1 MERILEIQ
9 KFRNI
14 GLNEKEKL
22 VLNSSMKKGEIGNL
36 IIVVGA
42 NNSGKSNVLD
52 ALTCFGDKKL
62 ERRDITTLSYLEEDR
77 KPSLTLITKDGK
89 KDSPEEFSYSITY
102 GVNNHIV
109 NFPEVKKTEPLETKE
124 NNKRLCDL
132 VVAINGNYGIKDNE
146 WFELSQVFSRED
158 LKKSEFICSEEK
170 VLEKLRHVKKN
181 SNNYN
186 YQYVICELRR
196 QCAENKV
203 YKLAF
208 ESVDNY
214 QILEQQYQ
222 KKYGVRF
229 MPTILRYKEKNITNS
244 DLRVPYQNLS
254 SNSFMKS
261 LFQAIKVEEKDVMT
275 VYSDYER
282 LQDKGVLKTFAHKVN
297 KKLKEI
303 AKKFNA
309 LYFLEDDTYKFEI
322 DCESTQVCFV
332 MFRNSES
339 ISLDYQ
345 STGFKWFFNLYFNL
359 LTANSLKAGDII
371 IMDEPA
377 TNLHPYGQVELRKFL
392 KEFAIKNDLTI
403 ILATHSPF
411 LIDVDYLDELRVVT
425 MNDNIS
431 SIENDFSTIN
441 PKDPDSLKP
450 IKTAL
455 TVGNHVL
462 YDPDKKVVFVEGITD
477 YNYMVAFKDILEYKD
492 IVFLPIN
499 GIGNSTAADFKDKQ
513 VEISKTLMKI
523 KKHNPILMVDGD
535 KAGKAIQSI
544 NKKDSGLDVFTLSDA
559 DPNFKNIEDLFSK
572 DDAEK
577 FGVKAKRSYLSALF
591 KTHHANKNEI
601 SEQTLDNFKKVFDHI
616 ID

>member
-22 VLNSSMKKGEIGNL
+22 ILNSSMKKGEIGNL

-52 ALTCFGDKKL
+52 ALTCFDDKKI
-62 ERRDITTLSYLEEDR
+62 EIRDVTTLSYSDEDR

-102 GVNNHIV
+102 GENNHV
-109 NFPEVKKTEPLETKE
+109 VKFPEVKKTEPLETKE
-124 NNKRLCDL
+124 NNKRLCKL
-132 VVAINGNYGIKDNE
+132 IMAVYRNYGINDNE
-146 WFELSQVFSRED
+146 WFELSQVFAKED
-158 LKKSEFICSEEK
+158 LKKSELISFEEK
-170 VLEKLRHVKKN
+170 VIEKLRHIKENTN
-181 SNNYN
+181 SYN
-186 YQYVICELRR
+186 QYVIRELRR
-196 QCAENKV
+196 QCAANKV

-208 ESVDNY
+208 EGIDNF

-222 KKYGVRF
+222 NKYGVNF

-244 DLRVPYQNLS
+244 DLRVSYQNLS
-254 SNSFMKS
+254 SSSFMKS
-261 LFQAIKVEEKDVMT
+261 LFQAIKVEEKDVKT

-282 LQDKGVLKTFAHKVN
+282 LQQDKGVLKTFARKVN
-297 KKLKEI
+297 RKLKEI

-322 DCESTQVCFV
+322 DCESTQICFV
-332 MFRNSES
+332 MFRDNES

-359 LTANSLKAGDII
+359 LTSNKLQAGDII

-377 TNLHPYGQVELRKFL
+377 TNLHPYGQIELRKFL
-392 KEFAIKNDLTI
+392 KEFSIKNDLTI

-411 LIDVDYLDELRVVT
+411 LIDVNYLDELRVIT
-425 MNDNIS
+425 MSDNVS
-431 SIENDFSTIN
+431 SIDNDFSTIN

-455 TVGNHVL
+455 TIDNHIL

-477 YNYMVAFKDILEYKD
+477 YNYMVAFKKLLKYED
-492 IVFLPIN
+492 IVFLPVN
-499 GIGNSTAADFKDKQ
+499 GIGNATASDFKDKQ

-523 KKHNPILMVDGD
+523 KKHNPILMVDAD
-535 KAGKAIQSI
+535 RAGKAIQAI
-544 NKKDSGLDVFTLSDA
+544 NKKDSELDVFTLA
-559 DPNFKNIEDLFSK
+559 DIDPDFKNIEDLFAK
-572 DDAEK
+572 EDAEK
-577 FGVKAKRSYLSALF
+577 FGIKAKRSYLSALF
-591 KTHHANKNEI
+591 KTHHANEKEI
-601 SEQTLDNFKKVFDHI
+601 SKETIENFKKVFDYI
-616 ID
+616 MG